1 MLDPRTIPSEP
12 LFKGMLDY
20 MFIDEKWF
28 NITNKTARYYS
39 VPGKEQPECTC
50 KSTTHIPRLMILCA
64 VARPRYDSQSNCTF
78 DGKIGCFPL
87 ITYEVV
93 KRPSVNRPASTIEIK
108 PMDSVNK
115 EVIRDFM
122 IQKILPA
129 IRAKWPREDVDKPI
143 FIQQDNARPH
153 LSPHDKLFCD
163 AAKQDGFDIR
173 LVCQPTNSPD
183 LNILDL
189 GFFNSLQST
198 QLKTLCRQYQ
208 ILLLLLKM

>member
-12 LFKGMLDY
+12 LFKGMFDY
-20 MFIDEKWF
+20 VFIDEKWF

-39 VPGKEQPECTC
+39 VPGEEQPERTC

-129 IRAKWPREDVDKPI
+129 IRAKWPPAPSGHEKMWTNPYLFSKTMPDHI
-143 FIQQDNARPH
+143 F
-153 LSPHDKLFCD
+153 
-163 AAKQDGFDIR
+163 
-173 LVCQPTNSPD
+173 
-183 LNILDL
+183 
-189 GFFNSLQST
+189 
-198 QLKTLCRQYQ
+198 
-208 ILLLLLKM
+208 LLMTSFSVML